1 MAQTKAGISCSR
13 HLIMQ
18 ATMVVFTFIFF
29 AAKPA
34 RSVTT
39 QSSDQA
45 TVIEM
50 HGSGTTNPSKYFWK
64 AMDRLEER
72 ARKPVRMTY
81 RGVGSGTGQ
90 VEFIGYD
97 QATATTQGTN
107 VDVTNPVSDFGSADI
122 PLSATQ
128 YGYFASSVPVR
139 RGEFF
144 SQRRRG

>member
-81 RGVGSGTGQ
+81 RGVGSTTGQ

-97 QATATTQGTN
+97 QATATIW
-107 VDVTNPVSDFGSADI
+107 V
-122 PLSATQ
+122 LSKRERR
-128 YGYFASSVPVR
+128 ASSVSVR